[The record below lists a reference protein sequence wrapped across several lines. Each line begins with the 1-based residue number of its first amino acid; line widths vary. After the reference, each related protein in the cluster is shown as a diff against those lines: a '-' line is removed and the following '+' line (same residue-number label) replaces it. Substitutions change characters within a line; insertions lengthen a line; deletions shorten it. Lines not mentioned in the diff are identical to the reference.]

1 MRSLAPIAA
10 VQLVGNALLLWLG
23 YYWLGL
29 GETRAATLAWS
40 ALVALLLLTLACWL
54 HGATFAYFSGTRRLP
69 LRRLPLLVAAAIVL
83 LAVYW
88 ALAQWADYSSQPA
101 FKIAS
106 YLTLTFRKPVKPA
119 TVLKVFNYALW
130 LVRWMVVPAL
140 ALPILCGIATP
151 AARPPATEPP
161 ATEPPATVLPA
172 TEHPTE
178 PPATQPPATQPHPAE
193 PPATE
198 PHPTEPRPSGS
209 GRRHARNWWYWI
221 ATPILL
227 LCALWLPL
235 KLMGWTPHAATFSM
249 QMFSFV
255 VRLLIAYLLFV
266 GAWLAL
272 VFLTS
277 GGSPRATQ
285 SSTVASP

>member
-54 HGATFAYFSGTRRLP
+54 HGATFACFSGTRRLP
-69 LRRLPLLVAAAIVL
+69 LRRLPLLVVAAIVL

-140 ALPILCGIATP
+140 ALPVLCGIATP
-151 AARPPATEPP
+151 AARPHPTEPP
-161 ATEPPATVLPA
+161 ATEPPATEP
-172 TEHPTE
+172 HPTE
-178 PPATQPPATQPHPAE
+178 PHP
-193 PPATE
+193 TE

-227 LCALWLPL
+227 VCALWLPL
-235 KLMGWTPHAATFSM
+235 KLMGWTPHAATFAM

-266 GAWLAL
+266 AAWLVL
-272 VFLTS
+272 LFLTS

>member
-69 LRRLPLLVAAAIVL
+69 LRRLPLLVAAVIVL

-88 ALAQWADYSSQPA
+88 ALARWSNFSSRPA

-106 YLTLTFRKPVKPA
+106 YLTMTFRKPVKPA
-119 TVLKVFNYALW
+119 TVLNVFKLALW

-140 ALPILCGIATP
+140 ALPVLCRIATP
-151 AARPPATEPP
+151 ATKGSEDARSSGAVALARGPAPSP
-161 ATEPPATVLPA
+161 V
-172 TEHPTE
+172 H
-178 PPATQPPATQPHPAE
+178 
-193 PPATE
+193 
-198 PHPTEPRPSGS
+198 RPQAGS
-209 GRRHARNWWYWI
+209 GRPPARNWWYWI

-227 LCALWLPL
+227 VCALWLPL

-255 VRLLIAYLLFV
+255 LRLPIAYLLFV
-266 GAWLAL
+266 GAWLTL

>member
-1 MRSLAPIAA
+1 MRSLAPLAA
-10 VQLVGNALLLWLG
+10 AQLVGNALLLWLG

-40 ALVALLLLTLACWL
+40 ALVALLLLSLACWL
-54 HGATFAYFSGTRRLP
+54 HGATFAYFSLETRRLP
-69 LRRLPLLVAAAIVL
+69 LRRLPPLVAAVIVL

-88 ALAQWADYSSQPA
+88 ALAQWSDYSRQPA

-106 YLTLTFRKPVKPA
+106 YLTMTFRKPVKPA
-119 TVLKVFNYALW
+119 AVLNVFNIALW

-140 ALPILCGIATP
+140 ALPILCGIAT
-151 AARPPATEPP
+151 RQ
-161 ATEPPATVLPA
+161 
-172 TEHPTE
+172 HS
-178 PPATQPPATQPHPAE
+178 
-193 PPATE
+193 
-198 PHPTEPRPSGS
+198 RK
-209 GRRHARNWWYWI
+209 WWYWI
-221 ATPILL
+221 ATPVLL
-227 LCALWLPL
+227 VCALWLPL
-235 KLMGWTPHAATFSM
+235 KLMGWTPLTGGFAM
-249 QMFSFV
+249 EMFSFV

-285 SSTVASP
+285 SSTAVSP

>member
-29 GETRAATLAWS
+29 GETRAAPLAWS

-69 LRRLPLLVAAAIVL
+69 LRRLPLLVAAVIVL

-88 ALAQWADYSSQPA
+88 ALARWSNFSSRPSL
-101 FKIAS
+101 KPPSSLIMPS
-106 YLTLTFRKPVKPA
+106 RKPVKPA
-119 TVLKVFNYALW
+119 TVLNVFKLALW

-140 ALPILCGIATP
+140 ALPILCGIATNTP
-151 AARPPATEPP
+151 RPPAAPE
-161 ATEPPATVLPA
+161 
-172 TEHPTE
+172 
-178 PPATQPPATQPHPAE
+178 Q
-193 PPATE
+193 
-198 PHPTEPRPSGS
+198 RPSGS
-209 GRRHARNWWYWI
+209 GRRPARNWWYWI

-227 LCALWLPL
+227 VCALWLPL
-235 KLMGWTPHAATFSM
+235 KLMGWTPHAGSFGM

-266 GAWLAL
+266 GAWLVLA
-272 VFLTS
+272 FLTS

-285 SSTVASP
+285 SNTVASP